1 MMDLLDLAQIENNSF
16 KLNQNFFSVF
26 DSIDQAFLIVGHIAN
41 TKKVKLVPPTILSEE
56 GLVNMRN
63 IFGDKNRMTQILV
76 NLVSNSL
83 KFSPTGSQIKL
94 HLQIVNKDLDFDLS
108 KMAINS

>member
-1 MMDLLDLAQIENNSF
+1 
-16 KLNQNFFSVF
+16 
-26 DSIDQAFLIVGHIAN
+26 
-41 TKKVKLVPPTILSEE
+41 
-56 GLVNMRN
+56 MRN